1 MPSSS
6 SSAACSTAAASAS
19 ERGEI
24 RSAPWTI
31 VTREPKRAKICAN
44 SRPTGP
50 PPTTSSDSGS
60 SVSSSAETWSIQS
73 ISSMPSIGGTAVR
86 EPVAIRIRSA
96 RSSSSPTRTVRRSTN
111 SASPS

>member
-1 MPSSS
+1 M
-6 SSAACSTAAASAS
+6 
-19 ERGEI
+19 

-31 VTREPKRAKICAN
+31 VTREPNRAKICAN
-44 SRPTGP
+44 SSPTGP

-73 ISSMPSIGGTAVR
+73 MSPMPSIGGTAVR

-96 RSSSSPTRTVRRSTN
+96 LSSSSPTRTEPGPSS
-111 SASPS
+111 SASPW